1 MPRNGAT
8 DTESQDTASSP
19 NQGKDASD
27 IRELMEAADEG
38 EIIIVDHFE
47 DASNKARHQLFQ
59 SWTTDGKDKKLNL
72 LIAASIDSFN
82 EIRKLA
88 RLNQI
93 EVKSFQLLP
102 CSATDI
108 EAFIG
113 FYLFPLDPLLPL
125 SIPAEVKK
133 QIRNCNG
140 IIGEVAAVAALHK
153 NQITQKTELES
164 TTQSSV
170 FIGSL
175 ITILVIVGSLYW
187 YLQSAGQKQVMS
199 AQESDTTRALIPE
212 VEAIETVVTDI
223 TGPLQSDSRPEQM
236 AHSSEMPG
244 ESTTPAIEVAF
255 VEPVETREPE
265 SPVELKQENSLVSEQ
280 TRAETEGVE
289 AGPPVELEAP
299 KQPADRA
306 VLAEDL
312 LNDSV
317 SQYSSRFQQE
327 LANSLDWIEQNDKD
341 RATIQIMSLG
351 FGNFTDDTYY
361 EYIDDLK
368 KKGIDVTQIKI
379 YPTRINDSAIF
390 GVIYGDYK
398 NRREANKQIQLLP
411 RALKANRPI
420 PRSIGGIWNEITQ
433 Q

>member
-1 MPRNGAT
+1 MKPAHENLLTGDQFFLTRQTANLIEGFVREISDTSSIFLLYGEHSVGKSWLLQELSSRRISQRNICWIDFKTSDVQGSTNAVGAGMPRNGDVQGGTSAVGAGMPRSGTT

-59 SWTTDGKDKKLNL
+59 SWTTDGIDKKLNL

-102 CSATDI
+102 YSATDI

-140 IIGEVAAVAALHK
+140 IIGKVAAITALHK

-175 ITILVIVGSLYW
+175 ITILVIVGTLYW
-187 YLQSAGQKQVMS
+187 YLQSAGQKQLMS
-199 AQESDTTRALIPE
+199 VQESDTTRALIPE
-212 VEAIETVVTDI
+212 VEGIETVVTDI

-244 ESTTPAIEVAF
+244 ESTTPAIEVVM
-255 VEPVETREPE
+255 VEPV
-265 SPVELKQENSLVSEQ
+265 
-280 TRAETEGVE
+280 
-289 AGPPVELEAP
+289 
-299 KQPADRA
+299 
-306 VLAEDL
+306 
-312 LNDSV
+312 
-317 SQYSSRFQQE
+317 
-327 LANSLDWIEQNDKD
+327 
-341 RATIQIMSLG
+341 
-351 FGNFTDDTYY
+351 
-361 EYIDDLK
+361 
-368 KKGIDVTQIKI
+368 
-379 YPTRINDSAIF
+379 
-390 GVIYGDYK
+390 
-398 NRREANKQIQLLP
+398 
-411 RALKANRPI
+411 
-420 PRSIGGIWNEITQ
+420 
-433 Q
+433 